1 MTYEYRKIRCL
12 SNKKRQFCKTNVFVL
27 RGCKTKDFVLQN
39 LRIMQDKR
47 VCFARMQGKGFCFAK
62 FAFYAR
68 QTNLMCMQGRN
79 GTSCLYAVEK
89 TPLKVV
95 LLIR

>member
-12 SNKKRQFCKTNVFVL
+12 SNKNRQF
-27 RGCKTKDFVLQN
+27 CKTKDFVLQYWRFVQDKM
-39 LRIMQDKR
+39 LCFAWMQDKE
-47 VCFARMQGKGFCFAK
+47 FCFAK
-62 FAFYAR
+62 FAFCAR
-68 QTNLMCMQGRN
+68 QTNLRCMQGRN